1 MKFLRCK
8 VNAVL
13 KKIRFA
19 CAWVK
24 IVGMK
29 ENTRKT
35 FILTT
40 LILHLFTLVFSAPSP
55 AQENTLEKVVV
66 ARVEGVIV
74 PANASYFKKALEKA
88 EKESAL
94 LLVEIDTP
102 GGLDET
108 MRDMIKEIL
117 NSKVPVAVFVTP
129 SGARAASAGCYV
141 LIASHIAAMS
151 PGTNTGAASPVSMG
165 AGEAQPDET
174 LKRKVINDAAAYIRS
189 LARMRGRNE
198 DWAEE
203 AVRKGS
209 SLTAEKALELRVID
223 FLAKDRAELL
233 KKIDGMKVKAGEIE
247 WVLKTDGAQ
256 VEEFPMGWIDRLLLA
271 LSNPN
276 LAYLL
281 LTIGFYGLIYE
292 FANPGI
298 GFSGIAGAICIILA
312 LYSLQVLSINYAGL
326 ALIILGLILF
336 VAEAF
341 TPTFGLL
348 AGGGLISFIIGSLLL
363 IESPIAQLK
372 ISLLV
377 IAPVAIVSMLLILAI
392 ARTAIQAQRKKAISG
407 KEGMVGLEG
416 EAYTD
421 LDPEGTV
428 FVRGELWQAESLEGK
443 IEKGEK
449 IVVEN
454 IEGLK
459 LKVKRR

>member
-1 MKFLRCK
+1 MF
-8 VNAVL
+8 V
-13 KKIRFA
+13 

-29 ENTRKT
+29 ANSRKT
-35 FILTT
+35 FILMI
-40 LILHLFTLVFSAPSP
+40 LILHLFALVFSAPSS
-55 AQENTLEKVVV
+55 AQENTLEKVIV

-88 EKESAL
+88 ERESAL

-117 NSKVPVAVFVTP
+117 NSEVPVAVFITP
-129 SGARAASAGCYV
+129 SGARAASAGCYI
-141 LIASHIAAMS
+141 LFASHIAAMS

-165 AGEAQPDET
+165 GGGGEAQPDEI
-174 LKRKVINDAAAYIRS
+174 LKRKVINDAAAYIKS

-209 SLTAEKALELRVID
+209 SITAERALELRVID

-233 KKIDGMKVKAGEIE
+233 NKIDGMKVKAGDIE
-247 WVLKTDGAQ
+247 WVLKTDGAP

-348 AGGGLISFIIGSLLL
+348 AGGGLISFVIGSLLL
-363 IESPIAQLK
+363 IESPVAQLK
-372 ISLLV
+372 ISPYV
-377 IAPVAIVSMLLILAI
+377 IAPVAIASMLLILAI
-392 ARTAIQAQRKKAISG
+392 ARTAIRAQRKKAISG
-407 KEGMVGLEG
+407 KEGMIGLEG

-428 FVRGELWQAESLEGK
+428 FVRGELWRAESLDEK

-449 IVVEN
+449 IIVADV
-454 IEGLK
+454 EGLK